1 MEIKITKTEAPK
13 EQVDPTKLSFGTE
26 FTDHMF
32 VMDYNPEEGWHNAQ
46 ILPYG
51 PIELS
56 PAAMVFHYA
65 QETFEGLK
73 AYRLADGSIQ
83 FFRPYEN
90 ARRLNRSNERMCIPA
105 IDEEVFIEA
114 LRALV
119 EVDKDWVPDA
129 EGTSLY
135 IRPFVF
141 ATDPYVGVRV
151 SNSYKFMIILSP
163 VGAYYATGLQ
173 PTHMYVE
180 DQYARTVRGGT
191 GEAKCGG
198 NYASSLAAQEKAG
211 KLGYQQILWLDSL
224 EHKYIEEVG
233 TSNAFFKIDGKF
245 ITPSLSG
252 TILPG
257 ITRKSVL
264 ELLRHWGETVEE
276 RQITID
282 EIVEAYKN
290 GLVEEVFATGTAAV
304 ISPIGSLTYEGE
316 DMVFNNGEIGSYSQ
330 KIYDTLFGIQTG
342 KIEDP
347 FEWTVKL

>member
-1 MEIKITKTEAPK
+1 MEIKITKSEAPK
-13 EQVDPTKLSFGTE
+13 EQVDPTKLAFGAE

-105 IDEEVFIEA
+105 IDEEVFMEA

-119 EVDKDWVPDA
+119 EVDKEWVPDA

-330 KIYDTLFGIQTG
+330 KIYDSLFGIQTG
-342 KIEDP
+342 KMEDP

>member
-105 IDEEVFIEA
+105 IDEEVFMEA

-211 KLGYQQILWLDSL
+211 KLVYQQILWLDSL

-304 ISPIGSLTYEGE
+304 ISQIGSLTYEGE

>member
-105 IDEEVFIEA
+105 IDEEVFMEA

-330 KIYDTLFGIQTG
+330 KIYDSLFGIQTG
-342 KIEDP
+342 KMEDP

>member
-105 IDEEVFIEA
+105 IDEEVFMEA

>member
-163 VGAYYATGLQ
+163 VGAYYATKLQ

>member
-245 ITPSLSG
+245 ITPSL
-252 TILPG
+252 
-257 ITRKSVL
+257 K
-264 ELLRHWGETVEE
+264 
-276 RQITID
+276 
-282 EIVEAYKN
+282 
-290 GLVEEVFATGTAAV
+290 
-304 ISPIGSLTYEGE
+304 
-316 DMVFNNGEIGSYSQ
+316 
-330 KIYDTLFGIQTG
+330 
-342 KIEDP
+342 
-347 FEWTVKL
+347 

>member
-1 MEIKITKTEAPK
+1 MEIKITKSEAPK
-13 EQVDPTKLSFGTE
+13 EQMDPTKLAFGTE

-105 IDEEVFIEA
+105 IDEEVFMEA

-330 KIYDTLFGIQTG
+330 KIYDSLFGIQTG
-342 KIEDP
+342 KMEDP